1 MSCIYEENNENEKAL
16 LYIDKAL
23 NIDKNHYKILFNKGV
38 ILNKLGRIEEAKNFY
53 KKSIES
59 NPEYPYSFLNLAVIY
74 READDF
80 IKAIE
85 IINEGIKENE
95 EQGFLYYNRACFYVN
110 IGELDKALEDV
121 IKCIDL
127 DDLFLDYMKRDRE
140 LDPIRNLE
148 KYKELYS

>member
-1 MSCIYEENNENEKAL
+1 M
-16 LYIDKAL
+16 
-23 NIDKNHYKILFNKGV
+23 
-38 ILNKLGRIEEAKNFY
+38 
-53 KKSIES
+53 
-59 NPEYPYSFLNLAVIY
+59 NLAVIY